1 MATRKQTKQIESV
14 EQEQALVVPADLG
27 QPKEFA
33 VQVAEQSA
41 EKPVQ
46 SAEKPVEQ
54 PAEQPADRSAGKIIG
69 NPPEQPSL
77 EERVEKLID
86 FLIYVDGCPLDSTPK
101 ETAEEFG
108 LTLSQF
114 NSVRR
119 QLRSRGIEVRF
130 MRKGRRPLIDIEK
143 FMGDGPDE
151 EINRQG

>member
-54 PAEQPADRSAGKIIG
+54 PAVQPK
-69 NPPEQPSL
+69 PSVQS
-77 EERVEKLID
+77 VEALLD
-86 FLIYVDGCPLDSTPK
+86 FLVYADGAEIDSTPAK
-101 ETAEEFG
+101 LAAEYG
-108 LTLSQF
+108 LSLAQF
-114 NSVRR
+114 NSIRR
-119 QLRSRGIEVRF
+119 QLAAKGVVVRF
-130 MRKGRRPLIDIEK
+130 KRKGRKPLVRIDVDNLTL
-143 FMGDGPDE
+143 MDDGPDE
-151 EINRQG
+151 EINLVG

>member
-41 EKPVQ
+41 EKPV
-46 SAEKPVEQ
+46 EQ
-54 PAEQPADRSAGKIIG
+54 AAKQPSAGKVIG
-69 NPPEQPSL
+69 EPPPEKSL
-77 EERVEKLID
+77 EERVERLID

-108 LTLSQF
+108 LTLAQF

-130 MRKGRRPLIDIEK
+130 MRKGRKPLVDVAK
-143 FMGDGPDE
+143 YMDDPKDNG
-151 EINRQG
+151 EINLQG